1 MLFYL
6 FIYLYMKSRYKQ
18 SKCFR
23 FQYIWA
29 YFISYYF
36 APFHIQHN
44 NNIVITKMW
53 WKRNDSIFAL
63 DFSWYGKPYT
73 EKKPIVTFSQNIMLA
88 SFYASISR
96 FHWQYLMVYQNYV
109 KIFHRLMDKSSKAI
123 FLVNFKFDVS
133 VCVTFEVSIY
143 LECIYDALKT
153 KRKRV
158 RERKNYGP
166 MQLFHFIAF

>member
-1 MLFYL
+1 MKVEFRTPNNNNNKFSLNWDKFDVIL
-6 FIYLYMKSRYKQ
+6 FIYLFMKSRYKQ

-29 YFISYYF
+29 YFISYYL

-73 EKKPIVTFSQNIMLA
+73 EKKPIVNFSQNIMLA

-96 FHWQYLMVYQNYV
+96 FHWQYLMVYQYYV
-109 KIFHRLMDKSSKAI
+109 KIFHRLMDKMR
-123 FLVNFKFDVS
+123 
-133 VCVTFEVSIY
+133 FELY
-143 LECIYDALKT
+143 
-153 KRKRV
+153 
-158 RERKNYGP
+158 
-166 MQLFHFIAF
+166 F